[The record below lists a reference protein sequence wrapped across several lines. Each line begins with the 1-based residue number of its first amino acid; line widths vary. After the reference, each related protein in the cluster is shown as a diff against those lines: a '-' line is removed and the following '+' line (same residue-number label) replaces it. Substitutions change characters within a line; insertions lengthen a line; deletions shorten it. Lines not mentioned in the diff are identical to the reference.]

1 MVLEL
6 WMWDDWL
13 CKCVLLVYYTS
24 LMVSSFTMTAMAM
37 ERRVSFLSKQGSA
50 FVQGERKYYDL
61 DQLKVYS
68 REKNVSIKL
77 VKKFYLNLCNSFGVL
92 VLNIIKYCVQAF

>member
-1 MVLEL
+1 MYWYVLQMYWRQSIYFSQYIIMVLEL

-13 CKCVLLVYYTS
+13 CKCVWLVYYTS

-37 ERRVSFLSKQGSA
+37 ERWVSFLSKQESA

-61 DQLKVYS
+61 DHL
-68 REKNVSIKL
+68 
-77 VKKFYLNLCNSFGVL
+77 
-92 VLNIIKYCVQAF
+92 